1 MKRALTREQLKFED
15 SVKFQ
20 DAYAI
25 MDWCY
30 TNISTISKENSTI
43 WWLFWL
49 VEENNITIHHNCE
62 TINGSRN
69 GIHLGVQM

>member
-1 MKRALTREQLKFED
+1 MAFFFKAGHGKGEHDRDGTCVKRALTREQLKFED

-43 WWLFWL
+43 
-49 VEENNITIHHNCE
+49 
-62 TINGSRN
+62 
-69 GIHLGVQM
+69 